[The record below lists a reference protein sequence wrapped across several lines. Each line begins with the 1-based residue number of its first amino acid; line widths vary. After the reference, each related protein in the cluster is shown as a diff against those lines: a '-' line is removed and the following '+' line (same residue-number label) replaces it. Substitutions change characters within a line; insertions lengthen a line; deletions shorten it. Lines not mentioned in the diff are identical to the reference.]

1 MQTNTNAIFHIARI
15 FFALFSLLVTHA
27 AVAGGGYFSLGYGP
41 IARQMAGAV
50 TAVAEDAFAGSSNPA
65 KLSAV
70 SDRFEAGAEL
80 FNPHR
85 KVERTGSGTP
95 FDFSSDSKNSLFLI
109 PEFAYAHRMNDQ
121 LSLGVTVYANGGLNS
136 EYNDSTGVPNT
147 NNNPA
152 QCGATPGNFFGGC
165 YEAGFDLAQLIVA
178 PTAAWKIAPGYSI
191 GISPL
196 LTLERFKSFG
206 LQAFAP
212 TSLYPDKVTNRG
224 FDYAFGGGVRI
235 GWYGE
240 INSWLNLGAAYSSK
254 IYMQDFDKYKGL
266 FAEGSFDIPS
276 NYSLGVAIKPVAGW
290 LVAFDV
296 QRINFGDVKALSN
309 SLLNTLN
316 NPVSNPLGSASGSGF
331 GWRHNQTNFKLGV
344 AYAASP
350 KLTLRTGFVYGKKPY
365 DNDINAVSFS
375 ILTPS
380 PFRQASVGFSWK
392 TDQGDEFHMAAS
404 RFYKGTYQGPSAL
417 FPGATESVTPYV
429 NTLSAAWSWH
439 L

>member
-147 NNNPA
+147 N
-152 QCGATPGNFFGGC
+152 
-165 YEAGFDLAQLIVA
+165 L
-178 PTAAWKIAPGYSI
+178 
-191 GISPL
+191 
-196 LTLERFKSFG
+196 
-206 LQAFAP
+206 LQALGKQLHCDAIIQGVVQNFQQYDARVGSNAAK
-212 TSLYPDKVTNRG
+212 TSATLRYVIISTATGDILWE
-224 FDYAFGGGVRI
+224 A
-235 GWYGE
+235 
-240 INSWLNLGAAYSSK
+240 SCASSK
-254 IYMQDFDKYKGL
+254 SSTTTLGKTPPL
-266 FAEGSFDIPS
+266 FDI
-276 NYSLGVAIKPVAGW
+276 LLMAQQKIVTAI
-290 LVAFDV
+290 
-296 QRINFGDVKALSN
+296 
-309 SLLNTLN
+309 
-316 NPVSNPLGSASGSGF
+316 
-331 GWRHNQTNFKLGV
+331 
-344 AYAASP
+344 P
-350 KLTLRTGFVYGKKPY
+350 KL
-365 DNDINAVSFS
+365 
-375 ILTPS
+375 
-380 PFRQASVGFSWK
+380 
-392 TDQGDEFHMAAS
+392 
-404 RFYKGTYQGPSAL
+404 
-417 FPGATESVTPYV
+417 
-429 NTLSAAWSWH
+429 
-439 L
+439 

>member
-1 MQTNTNAIFHIARI
+1 
-15 FFALFSLLVTHA
+15 
-27 AVAGGGYFSLGYGP
+27 
-41 IARQMAGAV
+41 
-50 TAVAEDAFAGSSNPA
+50 
-65 KLSAV
+65 
-70 SDRFEAGAEL
+70 
-80 FNPHR
+80 
-85 KVERTGSGTP
+85 
-95 FDFSSDSKNSLFLI
+95 
-109 PEFAYAHRMNDQ
+109 
-121 LSLGVTVYANGGLNS
+121 
-136 EYNDSTGVPNT
+136 
-147 NNNPA
+147 
-152 QCGATPGNFFGGC
+152 
-165 YEAGFDLAQLIVA
+165 
-178 PTAAWKIAPGYSI
+178 
-191 GISPL
+191 
-196 LTLERFKSFG
+196 
-206 LQAFAP
+206 
-212 TSLYPDKVTNRG
+212 
-224 FDYAFGGGVRI
+224 
-235 GWYGE
+235 
-240 INSWLNLGAAYSSK
+240 
-254 IYMQDFDKYKGL
+254 
-266 FAEGSFDIPS
+266 
-276 NYSLGVAIKPVAGW
+276 VAIKPVAGC

-380 PFRQASVGFSWK
+380 PFRQASLGFSWK